1 MKVGD
6 VRRLYE
12 QGFKDYE
19 IAEKL
24 KTPLIQTKHA
34 IEFII
39 LNVPSAESKHYI
51 NRHKKRQYANSYL
64 VNDDP
69 HYERVNRYVY
79 SPCFR

>member
-1 MKVGD
+1 MKVRD

-12 QGFKDYE
+12 QGLKDYE
-19 IAEKL
+19 ISARL

-34 IEFII
+34 IELII

-51 NRHKKRQYANSYL
+51 NRKRKRQYANSYF

-79 SPCFR
+79 SPCIR